1 MFFIFII
8 LCFLGTTLLFYSF
21 DRKKRISVY
30 KKVNDKKVETQ
41 KSKPALKTKMTY
53 SVIKIPDFLLEKT
66 RSYFVLLAYL
76 L

>member
-1 MFFIFII
+1 MMLFIFII

-53 SVIKIPDFLLEKT
+53 SVIKIPRFFIRKKKDHIL
-66 RSYFVLLAYL
+66 YC
-76 L
+76 